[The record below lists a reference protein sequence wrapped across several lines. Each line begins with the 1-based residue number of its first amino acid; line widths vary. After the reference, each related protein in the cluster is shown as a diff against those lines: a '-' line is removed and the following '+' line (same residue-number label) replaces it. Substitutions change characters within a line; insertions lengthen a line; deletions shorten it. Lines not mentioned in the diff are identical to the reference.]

1 MSDLKTKQIFSEP
14 RQGSF
19 ETPSL
24 TAQQQFSAQEKF
36 VPMNMEDPAEE
47 AFEVE
52 LDTIIRPA
60 KGANGLPGACLRL
73 SVVWSHGGLSIAWYK
88 PFKIRTSSA

>member
-14 RQGSF
+14 LQGSL

-36 VPMNMEDPAEE
+36 VPMNMEVPAEE
-47 AFEVE
+47 ALEAE
-52 LDTIIRPA
+52 LDTIIRA
-60 KGANGLPGACLRL
+60 QMVCRWLVCGFQWFGRMAGYR
-73 SVVWSHGGLSIAWYK
+73 
-88 PFKIRTSSA
+88 